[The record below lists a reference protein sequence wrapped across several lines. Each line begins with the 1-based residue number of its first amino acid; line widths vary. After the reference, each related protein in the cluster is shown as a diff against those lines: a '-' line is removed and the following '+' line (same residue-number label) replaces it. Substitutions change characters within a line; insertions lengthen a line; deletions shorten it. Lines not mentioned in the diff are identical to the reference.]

1 MECFGGYELM
11 SKLLSSVVRSAR
23 ALTLAGV
30 CAVPLLPGCYTVDS
44 SEPECERDDD
54 CDRGEFCND
63 DDECENACKSYCST
77 SYRCFTD
84 ALEESACR
92 SSCETVSEDRG
103 CGDAFVG
110 LGKCWSDYSDCT
122 ELTFQCAAEVNA
134 VGAICF
140 GICTWT
146 KDGVCD
152 EGTVCPVGSDELDCQ
167 SDNSCTSHYDNTC
180 DEGIL
185 CAEGTDSYDCDLVG
199 G

>member
-1 MECFGGYELM
+1 M
-11 SKLLSSVVRSAR
+11 SRLLSSVVTGAR
-23 ALTLAGV
+23 ALTLAGL

-63 DDECENACKSYCST
+63 DDECENACKSYCSVA
-77 SYRCFTD
+77 YRCLED
-84 ALEESACR
+84 PLEESACR
-92 SSCETVSEDRG
+92 SSCETVSEDLA
-103 CGDAFVG
+103 CGDAFLE
-110 LGKCWSDYSDCT
+110 LGKCLSDHSSCNDVTCSAQIT
-122 ELTFQCAAEVNA
+122 S

-140 GICTWT
+140 GLCSWT
-146 KDGVCD
+146 LDGVCD

-167 SDNSCTSHYDNTC
+167 SDNSCTFRYDNAC
-180 DEGIL
+180 DEGVL